1 MRLCVALPGLMCTS
15 WAGCWSCGGS
25 LQRSGDAPAVDN
37 PPFIVLEEEW
47 RALGEEEFDA
57 RHGLGAHCG
66 VGRLVALRDHFA
78 TSVPTHGR

>member
-1 MRLCVALPGLMCTS
+1 
-15 WAGCWSCGGS
+15 
-25 LQRSGDAPAVDN
+25 VDN

-66 VGRLVALRDHFA
+66 VGHLVALRDHFA